1 MPLSDRLH
9 VWFNAN
15 SYIAR
20 GITTIIDKGINIT
33 TIHGEGSSSF
43 NRNLPHS
50 CVYTVIA
57 RMFDAYSEITGDIY
71 VPIKEHR
78 I

>member
-1 MPLSDRLH
+1 MYDLMQTH
-9 VWFNAN
+9 T
-15 SYIAR
+15 YIAR
-20 GITTIIDKGINIT
+20 GIITTIIDKGINIT

-50 CVYTVIA
+50 CAHTVIA

-71 VPIKEHR
+71 VPIK
-78 I
+78 

>member
-1 MPLSDRLH
+1 M
-9 VWFNAN
+9 WFNAN

-20 GITTIIDKGINIT
+20 GITTIIVNIT

-50 CVYTVIA
+50 CVHTVIA

-71 VPIKEHR
+71 VPIK
-78 I
+78 